1 MNEPNDSFDTIIVGG
16 GISGLVVAHRLK
28 RDFPGH
34 RLVVLEKEQRPGGV
48 ISSVSD
54 NGYLAEWG
62 PHGFLDN
69 CAESRELLRE
79 TGLDEESV
87 AASLATFVR
96 YVCINGRLMM
106 IPQSPLKILKAPLIP
121 FRDKIRVLG
130 DLFKK
135 PLDGEPTVAKWA
147 DYRFGR
153 ALLPYVDAVFTGTY
167 AGDYNE
173 LRIDAVMPGV
183 RELEHRHGS
192 VIRGAIAKARAARKK
207 TQRGEKLTMPAMT
220 SFPGGMQRLPE
231 RLAEPLSAAGELC
244 CGQQVTCLE
253 RQEDG
258 WAVHTSTQRFAAAS
272 LVLALPINGALPLLA
287 DIAPDLAALNVPEAR
302 LATVVFGF
310 ADGELP
316 PGFGYLIP
324 EVEQRFTLGTL
335 FSSNMFPNRAPAGHI
350 VFETLVGG
358 RRHPERLELD
368 DETLIERSLADVRGL
383 LTLPPT
389 PSYARV
395 LRPLGGIPQLE
406 GGYLDL
412 LRRRNELVAR
422 QRGLFICGFGWEGI
436 GLNDMI
442 KTATALAGKVGS
454 GTAQTQD
461 QAEVKKVYF

>member
-1 MNEPNDSFDTIIVGG
+1 MNESNDTIDTIIVGG
-16 GISGLVVAHRLK
+16 GISGLVVAHRLT

-34 RLVVLEKEQRPGGV
+34 RLVVLEKEERPGGV
-48 ISSVSD
+48 ISSFSD

-69 CAESRELLRE
+69 CAESRDILRE
-79 TGLDEESV
+79 TGLDKECV

-106 IPQSPLKILKAPLIP
+106 IPQSPLKILRAPLIP

-147 DYRFGR
+147 AYRFGH

-192 VIRGAIAKARAARKK
+192 VIRGAIAKARAARKTK
-207 TQRGEKLTMPAMT
+207 RHGEKLTMPAMT

-231 RLAEPLSAAGELC
+231 RLAEPLIAAGGLRY
-244 CGQQVTCLE
+244 GQQVTGLE
-253 RQEDG
+253 RQENG
-258 WAVHTSTQRFAAAS
+258 WAVQTKTERLVAAN
-272 LVLALPINGALPLLA
+272 LVLALPVNAALPLLA
-287 DIAPDLAALNVPEAR
+287 TVDPALAALSVPEAR

-310 ADGELP
+310 ADAQLP

-358 RRHPERLELD
+358 RRHPERVELD
-368 DETLIERSLADVRGL
+368 EETLIERSLADVRGL

-389 PSYARV
+389 PSYAKV
-395 LRPLGGIPQLE
+395 LRPFGGIPQLE
-406 GGYLDL
+406 GGYRDL

-422 QRGLFICGFGWEGI
+422 EHGLFICGFGWEGI

-442 KTATALAGKVGS
+442 KTASTLAGRVGS
-454 GTAQTQD
+454 GTVQSQD